1 MYNLDMD
8 ANTLI
13 NCLVSLY
20 TTFTQQILG
29 TKADELS

>member
-8 ANTLI
+8 ATF
-13 NCLVSLY
+13 NCFMSLY

>member
-8 ANTLI
+8 ATTLF
-13 NCLVSLY
+13 NCFMSLY

-29 TKADELS
+29 TKTDELS